1 MESMEFII
9 KLICIFGHPSLAQL
23 SWFAA
28 SSAAFQRSTLLR
40 SKRFFANLHKF
51 QKSFEIQMLI
61 VAIKRN
67 FNLIATHLAPRPTK
81 FMNRGNLFSST
92 LHRASYMG
100 ESSHNCEEKMENIFK
115 KYSVSSYSFVFFLV
129 FHEIF
134 SFQTVLDI
142 SVQIKRLIIFK
153 MLSFS
158 NIIFN
163 YTLLRSNKINYYYI

>member
-1 MESMEFII
+1 
-9 KLICIFGHPSLAQL
+9 
-23 SWFAA
+23 
-28 SSAAFQRSTLLR
+28 
-40 SKRFFANLHKF
+40 
-51 QKSFEIQMLI
+51 MLI

-134 SFQTVLDI
+134 SFQTVLEYICADKEI
-142 SVQIKRLIIFK
+142 DYFQNAVIFK
-153 MLSFS
+153 
-158 NIIFN
+158 
-163 YTLLRSNKINYYYI
+163 YYI